1 MLKWFKKVTAKF
13 DANQLERDTIVIIN
27 QARQMFGHEAVKTV
41 ANLLSAELDK
51 SLKQFGQA
59 EIDIKRAIVECRRL
73 HKEAIK
79 RNDQKFLSAITLVI
93 IFLKAQ
99 LIGEMADS
107 TQKRILNFIDTP
119 NSGSDEKLTPN
130 T

>member
-1 MLKWFKKVTAKF
+1 MLKWFKKVITEF

-119 NSGSDEKLTPN
+119 NSGSDEKISS
-130 T
+130 

>member
-119 NSGSDEKLTPN
+119 NSGSDEQISS
-130 T
+130 

>member
-27 QARQMFGHEAVKTV
+27 QARQIFGHEAVKTV

-119 NSGSDEKLTPN
+119 NSGSDEKN
-130 T
+130 

>member
-13 DANQLERDTIVIIN
+13 DANQLERDSIVIIN
-27 QARQMFGHEAVKTV
+27 QTRQIFGHEAVEMV
-41 ANLLSAELDK
+41 ANLLRTELDK
-51 SLKQFGQA
+51 SVKQFGQA

-107 TQKRILNFIDTP
+107 AQKRILNFIDTP
-119 NSGSDEKLTPN
+119 NSGRDEKISS
-130 T
+130 

>member
-1 MLKWFKKVTAKF
+1 
-13 DANQLERDTIVIIN
+13 
-27 QARQMFGHEAVKTV
+27 MFGHKAVEMV
-41 ANLLSAELDK
+41 ANLLKAELDK
-51 SLKQFGQA
+51 SFKQFGQA

-119 NSGSDEKLTPN
+119 NSGSDEKISS
-130 T
+130 

>member
-1 MLKWFKKVTAKF
+1 MLKWFKKVKAKF
-13 DANQLERDTIVIIN
+13 DATQLEKDSIVIIN
-27 QARQMFGHEAVKTV
+27 QARQMFGHEAVEMV
-41 ANLLSAELDK
+41 ANLLRAELDK

-59 EIDIKRAIVECRRL
+59 EIDIKRAIIECRRL

-93 IFLKAQ
+93 IFLKAK

-107 TQKRILNFIDTP
+107 TQKRILNFVDTP
-119 NSGSDEKLTPN
+119 NSGSDEKISS
-130 T
+130 

>member
-93 IFLKAQ
+93 I
-99 LIGEMADS
+99 
-107 TQKRILNFIDTP
+107 
-119 NSGSDEKLTPN
+119 
-130 T
+130 

>member
-119 NSGSDEKLTPN
+119 NSGSDEKISS
-130 T
+130 

>member
-1 MLKWFKKVTAKF
+1 MFKWFKKVTAKF

-27 QARQMFGHEAVKTV
+27 QARQIFGHEAVKMV

-119 NSGSDEKLTPN
+119 NSGSDEKISS
-130 T
+130 

>member
-27 QARQMFGHEAVKTV
+27 QARQIFGHEAVKTV

-119 NSGSDEKLTPN
+119 NSGSDEKISS
-130 T
+130 

>member
-107 TQKRILNFIDTP
+107 AQKRILNFIDTP
-119 NSGSDEKLTPN
+119 NSGSDEKISS
-130 T
+130 

>member
-1 MLKWFKKVTAKF
+1 MLKWFKKVITEF
-13 DANQLERDTIVIIN
+13 DANQLERDSIAIIN
-27 QARQMFGHEAVKTV
+27 QTRQMFGHKAVEMV
-41 ANLLSAELDK
+41 ANLLKAELDK
-51 SLKQFGQA
+51 SFKQFGQA
-59 EIDIKRAIVECRRL
+59 EIDIKRGIIECRRL

-107 TQKRILNFIDTP
+107 AQKRILNFIDTP
-119 NSGSDEKLTPN
+119 NSGRDEKISS
-130 T
+130 